1 MKPAIE
7 KVFGEVLREFRLTK
21 QFTQSE
27 LAEKSSLD
35 RTFISLLE
43 RGARQPT
50 ISTLFKLATALDIST
65 VSIIQE
71 VERRVNENS
80 QNSLSDQRY

>member
-1 MKPAIE
+1 MKTKIE
-7 KVFGEVLREFRLTK
+7 KIFGEVLRKFRLAK
-21 QFTQSE
+21 PFTQSE
-27 LAEKSSLD
+27 LADSSSLD

-43 RGARQPT
+43 RGERQPT
-50 ISTLFKLATALDIST
+50 ISTLFKLASALDVSL

-80 QNSLSDQRY
+80 ENSLCDQR

>member
-1 MKPAIE
+1 MKTAIE
-7 KVFGEVLREFRLTK
+7 KIFGEVLREFRLAK

-43 RGARQPT
+43 RGSRQPT
-50 ISTLFKLATALDIST
+50 ISTLFKLAAALDLSM

-80 QNSLSDQRY
+80 QNSLSDQR